1 MKRKKRKKKVE
12 KTMTLAVVDLPPLSV
27 LEKVLIGGDLAAL
40 DSEQRLNYYQKVC
53 QTLHLNPLTRPFE
66 YITLQGRM
74 ILYARKDCTDQLRRI
89 YNISLKIVTR
99 DFANGLCTVTAQARL
114 ANGRAD
120 EDIGSVALQY
130 PARVRTHDG
139 SRPHPHAGEQ
149 YAGDDLANAIMK
161 ANTKAKRRVT
171 LSICGLGFYDE
182 TELEQFA
189 GDELPA
195 TVTVETTPLPPPA
208 QVQPSSLTLTDEN
221 YGGVICHVGR
231 AQGEMLGRKVGELK
245 LELLQWLNENFE
257 KKWAKQGATRQ
268 DVTLKRAV
276 EIALRKHAKS
286 SEDRAGTVAS
296 PADGQSVVAPSATGN
311 GTNTK
316 QLLVLKIKQ
325 RAEKELQLNEK
336 QLLEILG
343 TQGLALQSDTGLDNL
358 TQTVLLAI
366 DEQWATL
373 KEASASYHIEHPEKQ
388 KQSDEEPFQ

>member
-1 MKRKKRKKKVE
+1 
-12 KTMTLAVVDLPPLSV
+12 
-27 LEKVLIGGDLAAL
+27 
-40 DSEQRLNYYQKVC
+40 
-53 QTLHLNPLTRPFE
+53 
-66 YITLQGRM
+66 
-74 ILYARKDCTDQLRRI
+74 
-89 YNISLKIVTR
+89 
-99 DFANGLCTVTAQARL
+99 
-114 ANGRAD
+114 
-120 EDIGSVALQY
+120 
-130 PARVRTHDG
+130 
-139 SRPHPHAGEQ
+139 
-149 YAGDDLANAIMK
+149 
-161 ANTKAKRRVT
+161 
-171 LSICGLGFYDE
+171 
-182 TELEQFA
+182 
-189 GDELPA
+189 
-195 TVTVETTPLPPPA
+195 
-208 QVQPSSLTLTDEN
+208 VQPSSLTLTDEN

-358 TQTVLLAI
+358 TQTVLLAV

-373 KEASASYHIEHPEKQ
+373 AQASASYHIEHPEKQ